1 MIGSGE
7 PEPGPAAACELC
19 GRKMDALTRH
29 HLIPRKQHRRKR
41 IRRRFSRAER
51 AARILWVCRPCHDHI
66 HKHFD
71 EQTLAERL
79 NTREA
84 LLAEPVVQDFIAWI
98 ARHPPGFKPRS

>member
-1 MIGSGE
+1 MTPGV
-7 PEPGPAAACELC
+7 PGPPPACGLC
-19 GRKMDALTRH
+19 GRSMDDLTRH

-41 IRRRFSRAER
+41 IRRLFSRSER
-51 AARILWVCRPCHDHI
+51 EQRILWVCRPCHDHI

-79 NTREA
+79 NTAEA
-84 LLAEPVVQDFIAWI
+84 LLAEPVVQDFVVWI

>member
-1 MIGSGE
+1 ME
-7 PEPGPAAACELC
+7 
-19 GRKMDALTRH
+19 ALTRH
-29 HLIPRKQHRRKR
+29 HLIPRKQHRRMR

-51 AARILWVCRPCHDHI
+51 EGRILRVCRPCHDHV

-84 LLAEPVVQDFIAWI
+84 LLAEPVIRDFVAWI